1 MQTVWKG
8 SVSFGLINVPVKMST
23 ATKRE
28 NIAFK
33 TLHKECNTPLKQKR
47 YCPKCDREVAYE
59 EVTKGYEY
67 EPGHFVI
74 MSEEDLDAIQVKSS
88 KYIDIVDFIKID
100 EVDPIFYDKTYYLA
114 PEKGGEKPYLIL
126 RDAMRQTGRVAVAKV
141 TIRQKEYLCLVR
153 LVGEALALE
162 TMFFPE
168 EVRDTQDLGV
178 TSVQESIQ
186 IRPEEMQMAV
196 QLVENLTAPFTPEKY
211 KDTYREELLKVIRA
225 KVEGREVVETEPV
238 PEQENVIDL
247 MEKLRKSVAMTE
259 DHRPGEVPPPQ
270 PQPQPPAQYTH

>member
-33 TLHKECNTPLKQKR
+33 TLHRECNTPLQQKR
-47 YCPKCDREVAYE
+47 YCPKCEREVAYE
-59 EVTKGYEY
+59 DVVKGYEY
-67 EPGHFVI
+67 EPGRFVI
-74 MSEEDLDAIQVKSS
+74 LSEEDLDAIQVKSS
-88 KYIDIVDFIKID
+88 KYIDIVDFIRIE

-141 TIRQKEYLCLVR
+141 AIRQKEYLCLVR
-153 LVGEALALE
+153 LVGDALALE

-168 EVRDTQDLGV
+168 EVRPAGELGIQSAEGAV
-178 TSVQESIQ
+178 Q

-211 KDTYREELLKVIRA
+211 KDDYREELLRVIRA

-238 PEQENVIDL
+238 PERENVIDL
-247 MEKLRKSVAMTE
+247 MEKLRKSVAMTQG
-259 DHRPGEVPPPQ
+259 HIPGEIPPAPPQ
-270 PQPQPPAQYTH
+270 QPPAQYTH

>member
-23 ATKRE
+23 ATRRE

-33 TLHKECNTPLKQKR
+33 TLHRECNTPLKQKR
-47 YCPKCDREVAYE
+47 YCPKCDREVPYE

-67 EPGHFVI
+67 EPGRFVI
-74 MSEEDLDAIQVKSS
+74 MSEEDLDAIQIKSS
-88 KYIDIVDFIKID
+88 RYIDIVDFIKID

-126 RDAMRQTGRVAVAKV
+126 RDAMRETGRVAVAKV
-141 TIRQKEYLCLVR
+141 AIRQKEYLCLVR

-162 TMFFPE
+162 TMFFPD
-168 EVRDTQDLGV
+168 EVRPSGELGIAGV
-178 TSVQESIQ
+178 EQSIQ
-186 IRPEEMQMAV
+186 IRPEEKQMAV
-196 QLVENLTAPFTPEKY
+196 QLVENLTAPFAPGKY
-211 KDTYREELLKVIRA
+211 KDTYREALLNVIRA
-225 KVEGREVVETEPV
+225 KVEGREVIETEPV
-238 PEQENVIDL
+238 PERENVIDL
-247 MEKLRKSVAMTE
+247 MEKLRKSVAMTQ
-259 DHRPGEVPPPQ
+259 DHAPGEVP

>member
-33 TLHKECNTPLKQKR
+33 TLHRECNTPLKQKR
-47 YCPKCDREVAYE
+47 YCPKCDREVPYE
-59 EVTKGYEY
+59 EVAKGYEY
-67 EPGHFVI
+67 EPGKFVLI
-74 MSEEDLDAIQVKSS
+74 SEEDLEAIQVKSS
-88 KYIDIVDFIKID
+88 RYIDIVDFIKID

-141 TIRQKEYLCLVR
+141 AIRQKEYLCLVR

-168 EVRDTQDLGV
+168 EVRAAEGLGIQ
-178 TSVQESIQ
+178 SVQESIQ

-196 QLVENLTAPFTPEKY
+196 QLVENLTAPFTPDKY

-225 KVEGREVVETEPV
+225 KVEGREFVETEPV
-238 PEQENVIDL
+238 PERENVIDL

-259 DHRPGEVPPPQ
+259 DHKQEVPPPQ
-270 PQPQPPAQYTH
+270 PQPQPPAQYQ

>member
-8 SVSFGLINVPVKMST
+8 SISFGLINVPVKMST

-33 TLHKECNTPLKQKR
+33 TLHRECNTPLQQKR
-47 YCPKCDREVAYE
+47 YCPKCEREVAYE
-59 EVTKGYEY
+59 DVVKGYEY
-67 EPGHFVI
+67 EPGRFVI
-74 MSEEDLDAIQVKSS
+74 LSEEDLDAIQVKSS
-88 KYIDIVDFIKID
+88 KYIDIVDFIRIE

-141 TIRQKEYLCLVR
+141 AIRQKEYLCLVR
-153 LVGEALALE
+153 LVGDALALE

-168 EVRDTQDLGV
+168 EVRPAGELGIQSAEGAV
-178 TSVQESIQ
+178 Q

-196 QLVENLTAPFTPEKY
+196 QLVENLTAPFAPEKY
-211 KDTYREELLKVIRA
+211 KDDYREELLRVIRA

-238 PEQENVIDL
+238 PERENVIDL
-247 MEKLRKSVAMTE
+247 MEKLRKSVAMTQG
-259 DHRPGEVPPPQ
+259 HSPGEIPPAPPQ
-270 PQPQPPAQYTH
+270 QPPAQYTH

>member
-28 NIAFK
+28 NIAFT
-33 TLHKECNTPLKQKR
+33 TLHRECNTPLKQKR
-47 YCPKCDREVAYE
+47 YCPKCDREVPYE
-59 EVTKGYEY
+59 EVAKGYEY
-67 EPGHFVI
+67 EPGRFVI
-74 MSEEDLDAIQVKSS
+74 MTEEDLDAIQVKSS
-88 KYIDIVDFIKID
+88 KYIDIVDFIRID

-126 RDAMRQTGRVAVAKV
+126 RDAMKQTGRIAVAKV
-141 TIRQKEYLCLVR
+141 AIRQKEYLCLVR
-153 LVGEALALE
+153 LVGDALALE

-168 EVRDTQDLGV
+168 EVRTTQDMGI
-178 TSVQESIQ
+178 TSVQDSIQ

-196 QLVENLTAPFTPEKY
+196 QLVENLTAPFTPDKY

-238 PEQENVIDL
+238 PERENVIDL

-259 DHRPGEVPPPQ
+259 AHTQEVPT
-270 PQPQPPAQYTH
+270 QPQPPAQYTH

>member
-33 TLHKECNTPLKQKR
+33 TLHRECNTPLQQKR
-47 YCPKCDREVAYE
+47 YCPKCEREVAYE
-59 EVTKGYEY
+59 DVVKGYEY
-67 EPGHFVI
+67 EPGRFVI
-74 MSEEDLDAIQVKSS
+74 LSEEDLDAIQVKSS
-88 KYIDIVDFIKID
+88 KYIDIVDFIRIE

-141 TIRQKEYLCLVR
+141 AIRQKEYLCLVR
-153 LVGEALALE
+153 LVGDALALE

-168 EVRDTQDLGV
+168 EVRPAGELGIQSAEGAV
-178 TSVQESIQ
+178 Q

-196 QLVENLTAPFTPEKY
+196 QLVENLTAPFAPEKY
-211 KDTYREELLKVIRA
+211 KDDYREELLRVIRA

-238 PEQENVIDL
+238 PERENVIDL
-247 MEKLRKSVAMTE
+247 MEKLRKSVAMTQG
-259 DHRPGEVPPPQ
+259 HSPGEIPPAPPQ
-270 PQPQPPAQYTH
+270 QPPAQYTH

>member
-23 ATKRE
+23 ATRRE
-28 NIAFK
+28 NIAFT
-33 TLHKECNTPLKQKR
+33 TLHRECNTPLKQKR

-59 EVTKGYEY
+59 EVAKGYEY
-67 EPGHFVI
+67 EPGRFVI

-88 KYIDIVDFIKID
+88 RYIDIVDFIRID

-126 RDAMRQTGRVAVAKV
+126 RDAMKQTGRVAVAKV
-141 TIRQKEYLCLVR
+141 AIRQKEYLCLVR

-168 EVRDTQDLGV
+168 EVRATQDLGIQ
-178 TSVQESIQ
+178 SVQETIQ

-225 KVEGREVVETEPV
+225 RVEGREVVETEPV
-238 PEQENVIDL
+238 PERENVIDL

-259 DHRPGEVPPPQ
+259 NHTPGEVP